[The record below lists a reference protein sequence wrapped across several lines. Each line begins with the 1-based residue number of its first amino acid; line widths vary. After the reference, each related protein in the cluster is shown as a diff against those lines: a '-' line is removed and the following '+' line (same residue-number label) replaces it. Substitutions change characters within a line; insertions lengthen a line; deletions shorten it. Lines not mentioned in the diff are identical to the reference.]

1 MDFEFYGRIFV
12 NLYQEDPVN
21 LVETM
26 ITGRKLD
33 VRRRKYCNKAL
44 ASRNINLT
52 LWMQE
57 EYCSSN
63 V

>member
-21 LVETM
+21 LVET
-26 ITGRKLD
+26 ILTGRKLD
-33 VRRRKYCNKAL
+33 AKMKKCCNKAS
-44 ASRNINLT
+44 ASRNTNLT

-57 EYCSSN
+57 EYFSSN
-63 V
+63 A